1 MGGLYALFYMP
12 IMMSGSVSIVYED
25 EYSYRYLNDAGE
37 LTRRELETIAEETG
51 TELLNYRE
59 GEFIRVTGSGI
70 DRDADDS
77 GRFIEDYYTDYA
89 EYDCTSAAQ
98 YEKMTGIRLDIPKG
112 GYYLI
117 QLPDA
122 KETTWFRFDDMDQLY
137 AAREDIYL
145 PMKYLGNTEYSS
157 LVITPDNGFGHGSR
171 FVLNDSDYE
180 RLKDGLPEQ
189 KLETQ
194 VLFDTVDSDGEIL
207 FAKKVFKEFTLRM
220 SEDMDVKEYYNL
232 LKEERSAE
240 AEKSE
245 MKGAFVNPENPLA
258 ERDWQYNPLLAP
270 LREQQNVMG
279 SAVRYLLFVYVAV
292 ICFAAAGIS
301 GYTRSQSVGIANR
314 QFFEDM
320 KKLGA
325 DRAYRI
331 QIMKKQIRKIY
342 VLPTA
347 LGVGLILGYSILI
360 LYMND
365 GVIKPYEVTVAGI
378 LVLLSAII
386 AGLQYILYRKSLKT
400 AGRMLKFE

>member
-1 MGGLYALFYMP
+1 M
-12 IMMSGSVSIVYED
+12 
-25 EYSYRYLNDAGE
+25 
-37 LTRRELETIAEETG
+37 
-51 TELLNYRE
+51 
-59 GEFIRVTGSGI
+59 
-70 DRDADDS
+70 
-77 GRFIEDYYTDYA
+77 
-89 EYDCTSAAQ
+89 
-98 YEKMTGIRLDIPKG
+98 
-112 GYYLI
+112 
-117 QLPDA
+117 
-122 KETTWFRFDDMDQLY
+122 
-137 AAREDIYL
+137 
-145 PMKYLGNTEYSS
+145 
-157 LVITPDNGFGHGSR
+157 
-171 FVLNDSDYE
+171 
-180 RLKDGLPEQ
+180 
-189 KLETQ
+189 
-194 VLFDTVDSDGEIL
+194 
-207 FAKKVFKEFTLRM
+207 
-220 SEDMDVKEYYNL
+220 